1 MTLPSPMPAPALRQL
16 HHALAF
22 ASGGLLAVMLLF
34 NGTLAGA
41 SNATF
46 ASFVAH
52 ASGGLVA
59 GLILLVWHR
68 AAPGSTGPAQTRA
81 PLWAYLGGLS
91 GALIVIVTTMAMN
104 SALALSGTL
113 ALGLAGQAVF
123 AVFADRLGLFGLPV
137 RRISAR
143 GLLALGLILAG
154 SGVVILG
161 GAA

>member
-1 MTLPSPMPAPALRQL
+1 MQHLLQTSSAPLRHL

-22 ASGGLLAVMLLF
+22 GSGGLLAIMLLQ

-46 ASFVAH
+46 ASLVAH
-52 ASGGLVA
+52 GSGGLVA
-59 GLILLVWHR
+59 ALILLVWHR
-68 AAPGSTGPAQTRA
+68 QAQTTRPKA

-91 GALIVIVTTMAMN
+91 GAMTVIVTAYAMN

-113 ALGLAGQAVF
+113 ALGLAGQAAF
-123 AVFADRLGLFGLPV
+123 AVLADRFGLFGLPV
-137 RRISAR
+137 RHIGLR
-143 GLLALGLILAG
+143 GVLALALILTG
-154 SGVVILG
+154 SGIVILG